1 MVLSAIQSPRRPTWT
16 NRRDRR
22 AKFFFFPGVDWCITT
37 VNSSLTRKRVPKALL
52 PFFCPTKPPINE
64 LTNQCM
70 TSMQDSASAPRQI
83 KFDTDSQKFLIDSG
97 ASAHIWN
104 RRKDFIYYRSL
115 SPQERKN
122 DQVLGVSGEAVSP
135 QGIGSIRLRIED
147 DLNDIHTIHLHDVR
161 YLPEAPINIFVP
173 QVFSQQRQAEGDSK
187 ASCSISADSISLQW
201 TGENGTQVNKYVPLN
216 KSNVGIC
223 FTASGYKQFRAFAA
237 LCGMPATFISDDED
251 DAPTHPPAEGPI
263 TMTPSDGPADK
274 PPRSESEGVT
284 TDFTV
289 NPTVIPSD
297 DQDGPLL
304 KSDQAALMLLH
315 EQLGHCSFAQLKQ
328 MAEQGIIPRKFA
340 KVPPPKCPSCLYGK
354 AHRKPWRTHK
364 IDPKIKPTTV
374 PGAVVSIDQLESPVP
389 GFVPI
394 AKGQPTVRR
403 YRGASVFVDHATDFT
418 YVHMHQ
424 HLTTDETL
432 DAKHAFERLA
442 EQHGVHILHYHCD
455 NGRFANKA
463 FVDDVR
469 AAHQTITFCGVGA
482 HHQNGIA
489 EWRIRD
495 ITENARTSLLHAAHR
510 WPKAIAANLW
520 PQAIKHVVNVCNA
533 LPRPGK
539 TESPL
544 SKFAGT
550 SVQPNL
556 KHFHPFGC
564 PVYVL
569 QAPLQT
575 RNPFPKWGERS
586 RIGIF
591 LCHSPHHASSV
602 PLILSTQTGLVSP
615 QFHCVFDDNFDTV
628 KREQADPSLWK
639 SKAHL
644 QDSKDQVIEKS
655 TRSSLISTPAN
666 QSAPSLPSYGR
677 DIPQALQDLSN
688 LLLDIPTTAHEPEKI
703 LIPPAE
709 ETTPIPPVTAP
720 EAQDPALAPEAHTQ
734 LNGPSPSE
742 APVNIAPSGHT
753 RTGRQVRRPAR
764 FAYAAYHCRH
774 LAQTGIQSVCDFHPF
789 AGLRAFASTI
799 TQPDG
804 YPDAMPLNVAMQQ
817 PDREKFIAAMAR
829 ELGQHTE
836 LKHWKVIHKSQVP
849 KNAKP
854 IPMVWTLRRKRDP
867 AGEILKWKARLC
879 AGGHRQ
885 VFGDTYWTTF
895 APVVSWTTVRC
906 VFIMALLMGWHMR
919 SIDFVMAYTQA
930 DVKTDIFMQLPS
942 GTTIKG
948 VDPTKHLLKLQKNL
962 YGLKDGQ
969 VTWHEHI
976 KAGLLSRGFRQSKVD
991 PCLFIK
997 GTVLLVLYV
1006 DDAALFSPDS
1016 AAINREIESLKKS
1029 FELTD
1034 EGELHDYL
1042 GTRLTKQADGRIEL
1056 QQKKTIDNCLDMLG
1070 MGPSPKNVKTHD
1082 TPAESSKILHADEDG
1097 DTRKHA
1103 WNYRA
1108 VVGCLNY
1115 LQAMTRPDLAY
1126 SVHQCAR
1133 FCNNPKLLHEQG
1145 LKRICRYLYL
1155 TRDQGLIF
1163 KPNLKDGFKCYV
1175 DADWAGNWLKT
1186 RPNDKTGALS
1196 RTGYII
1202 TYANC
1207 PIVWGSKM
1215 QSLVRHVNRPARSYP
1230 PPEPSFGTSW
1240 M

>member
-1 MVLSAIQSPRRPTWT
+1 
-16 NRRDRR
+16 
-22 AKFFFFPGVDWCITT
+22 
-37 VNSSLTRKRVPKALL
+37 
-52 PFFCPTKPPINE
+52 
-64 LTNQCM
+64 
-70 TSMQDSASAPRQI
+70 
-83 KFDTDSQKFLIDSG
+83 
-97 ASAHIWN
+97 
-104 RRKDFIYYRSL
+104 
-115 SPQERKN
+115 
-122 DQVLGVSGEAVSP
+122 
-135 QGIGSIRLRIED
+135 
-147 DLNDIHTIHLHDVR
+147 
-161 YLPEAPINIFVP
+161 
-173 QVFSQQRQAEGDSK
+173 
-187 ASCSISADSISLQW
+187 
-201 TGENGTQVNKYVPLN
+201 
-216 KSNVGIC
+216 
-223 FTASGYKQFRAFAA
+223 
-237 LCGMPATFISDDED
+237 
-251 DAPTHPPAEGPI
+251 
-263 TMTPSDGPADK
+263 
-274 PPRSESEGVT
+274 
-284 TDFTV
+284 
-289 NPTVIPSD
+289 
-297 DQDGPLL
+297 
-304 KSDQAALMLLH
+304 
-315 EQLGHCSFAQLKQ
+315 
-328 MAEQGIIPRKFA
+328 
-340 KVPPPKCPSCLYGK
+340 
-354 AHRKPWRTHK
+354 
-364 IDPKIKPTTV
+364 
-374 PGAVVSIDQLESPVP
+374 
-389 GFVPI
+389 
-394 AKGQPTVRR
+394 
-403 YRGASVFVDHATDFT
+403 
-418 YVHMHQ
+418 MHH
-424 HLTTDETL
+424 HLTTDETI
-432 DAKHAFERLA
+432 DAKLAFERLA
-442 EQHGVHILHYHCD
+442 AQHGEQILHYHCD
-455 NGRFANKA
+455 NGRFADKA

-469 AAHQTITFCGVGA
+469 AGHQTITFCGVGA
-482 HHQNGIA
+482 HHQNGVA
-489 EWRIRD
+489 ERRIRD
-495 ITENARTSLLHAAHR
+495 ITENAHTSLLHAAHR

-520 PQAIKHVVNVCNA
+520 PQAIKHVVNVRNS

-615 QFHCVFDDNFDTV
+615 QFHCVFDDDFDTV
-628 KREQADPSLWK
+628 KKGQADTSIWK
-639 SKAHL
+639 IKAHL
-644 QDSKDQVIEKS
+644 QEAKEQVLEKS
-655 TRSSLISTPAN
+655 TRSALVSAPTN
-666 QSAPSLPSYGR
+666 QPTPSLPSYGR
-677 DIPQALQDLSN
+677 DIPQTLQDLSH
-688 LLLDIPTTAHEPEKI
+688 LLPDIPAASHKPEEPSI
-703 LIPPAE
+703 TPDE
-709 ETTPIPPVTAP
+709 EPTSIPPVTALD
-720 EAQDPALAPEAHTQ
+720 AQDPVQVPVVHPQQDAH
-734 LNGPSPSE
+734 SSD
-742 APVNIAPSGHT
+742 APVVIAPSGYT
-753 RTGRQVRRPAR
+753 RTGRQVQRPAR

-799 TQPDG
+799 AQPNG

-817 PDREKFIAAMAR
+817 PNREKFITAMAW

-854 IPMVWTLRRKRDP
+854 IPMVWTLRCKRDP

-930 DVKTDIFMQLPS
+930 NVKTDIFMQLPA

-997 GTVLLVLYV
+997 GTVILVLYV
-1006 DDAALFSPDS
+1006 DNAALFSPDS
-1016 AAINREIESLKKS
+1016 AVINREIDLLKKS
-1029 FELTD
+1029 FKLTD
-1034 EGELHDYL
+1034 EGELQDYL
-1042 GTRLTKQADGRIEL
+1042 GTRLTKHADGRIEL
-1056 QQKKTIDNCLDMLG
+1056 QQIKMIDNCLDMLG
-1070 MGPSPKNVKTHD
+1070 MGPSLKNVKTHD

-1097 DTRKHA
+1097 DIRKHA

-1108 VVGCLNY
+1108 VIGCLNY
-1115 LQAMTRPDLAY
+1115 LQAMTRPDLTY

-1155 TRDQGLIF
+1155 TQGQGLIF

-1175 DADWAGNWLKT
+1175 DADWARNWLKT

-1202 TYANC
+1202 TYLYC
-1207 PIVWGSKM
+1207 PIIWGSKM
-1215 QSLVRHVNRPARSYP
+1215 QSLVALSTTEAELIAMSTALREVIHLQNLLLELRGCNFPIPFTKPQVVCRTFEDNTSCIEVAQSDHKIHPRTKHISVRLFHFRDHVEKELITLLNMSHQNINLPIFLRNLCPGTNTCASVTKLWGGHPLHLLNTRECEVIVGTTSNCLPTSVPVLPILLRAILYSVQYLH
-1230 PPEPSFGTSW
+1230 SFLPIVHLFYLTRCLHP
-1240 M
+1240 